1 MGIVKMPEIAAHDP
15 NALFQLVVLGSGPVG
30 KTSLINALLGRTM
43 GETAATMGTTR
54 TGQSHT
60 HVIDGVEGTL
70 LLTDTPGLGGAGANG
85 LQRELEAVELA
96 TRADLVIFLVDH
108 DLTRADAQTIFELV
122 RQGKRLIVTLNKKDR
137 FTDEDR
143 GSVMTRVRE
152 RLTGVVPAQDIVAV
166 AAAPAPFLVRTQRP
180 DGRSEIV
187 MEQDPPDLN
196 DLESRVAEV
205 VEREG
210 GTLRAGNLLLR
221 ARLREQAEQLAIAQ
235 ERRIDVNAIIVRHQ
249 WVAAVTAFANPVLAF
264 GPMAVGAVQLR
275 MLSEMAA
282 AYDVQLSPDFVEMVG
297 RQMAQTLLKLGL
309 AEAAAGTLA
318 GFFKFNPL
326 GFAAGG
332 LVQAVTMGY
341 LTRLTG
347 DTFQEYLERG
357 QSWGEGG
364 MQAMLSR
371 QLQEN
376 DRSKW
381 LTEFAK
387 MAFDRL
393 IRR

>member
-1 MGIVKMPEIAAHDP
+1 
-15 NALFQLVVLGSGPVG
+15 
-30 KTSLINALLGRTM
+30 
-43 GETAATMGTTR
+43 
-54 TGQSHT
+54 
-60 HVIDGVEGTL
+60 
-70 LLTDTPGLGGAGANG
+70 
-85 LQRELEAVELA
+85 
-96 TRADLVIFLVDH
+96 
-108 DLTRADAQTIFELV
+108 
-122 RQGKRLIVTLNKKDR
+122 
-137 FTDEDR
+137 
-143 GSVMTRVRE
+143 
-152 RLTGVVPAQDIVAV
+152 
-166 AAAPAPFLVRTQRP
+166 
-180 DGRSEIV
+180 
-187 MEQDPPDLN
+187 
-196 DLESRVAEV
+196 
-205 VEREG
+205 
-210 GTLRAGNLLLR
+210 
-221 ARLREQAEQLAIAQ
+221 
-235 ERRIDVNAIIVRHQ
+235 
-249 WVAAVTAFANPVLAF
+249 
-264 GPMAVGAVQLR
+264 MAVGAVQLR
-275 MLSEMAA
+275 MLSEMAV
-282 AYDVQLSPDFVEMVG
+282 AYNVQLSPDFVEIVG

-309 AEAAAGTLA
+309 AEAAADTLA

-347 DTFQEYLERG
+347 VTFQEYLERG

>member
-1 MGIVKMPEIAAHDP
+1 MGVVKMPEIAAHDP

-60 HVIDGVEGTL
+60 HVIDGLEGTL

-143 GSVMTRVRE
+143 GSVMTRLRE

>member
-1 MGIVKMPEIAAHDP
+1 MPEIAAHDP

-60 HVIDGVEGTL
+60 HVIDGLEGTL

-108 DLTRADAQTIFELV
+108 DLARADAQTIFELV

-143 GSVMTRVRE
+143 GSVMTRLRE

-221 ARLREQAEQLAIAQ
+221 ARLREQAEQLAIAR

-282 AYDVQLSPDFVEMVG
+282 AYDVQLSPKFVEMVG

-332 LVQAVTMGY
+332 LIQAVTMGY
-341 LTRLTG
+341 LTRLIG

-364 MQAMLSR
+364 MQGMLSR

-387 MAFDRL
+387 MVFDRL

>member
-1 MGIVKMPEIAAHDP
+1 MGVVKMPEIASHDP
-15 NALFQLVVLGSGPVG
+15 NALFQLVVLGRGPVG

-143 GSVMTRVRE
+143 GSVMTRLRE

-221 ARLREQAEQLAIAQ
+221 ARLREQAEQLAIAR

-282 AYDVQLSPDFVEMVG
+282 AYDVQLSPKFVEMVG

>member
-1 MGIVKMPEIAAHDP
+1 MGVVKMPEIAAHDP

-60 HVIDGVEGTL
+60 HVIDGLEGTL

-85 LQRELEAVELA
+85 LDRELEAVELA
-96 TRADLVIFLVDH
+96 IRADLVIFLVDH

-143 GSVMTRVRE
+143 GSVMTRLRE

-166 AAAPAPFLVRTQRP
+166 AAAPSPFLVRTQRP

-221 ARLREQAEQLAIAQ
+221 ARLREQAERLAIAQ

-275 MLSEMAA
+275 MLTEMAA
-282 AYDVQLSPDFVEMVG
+282 AYDVHLSPDFVEMVG

-371 QLQEN
+371 QLQVN

>member
-1 MGIVKMPEIAAHDP
+1 MPEIAAHDP

-60 HVIDGVEGTL
+60 HVIDGLEGTL

-96 TRADLVIFLVDH
+96 TRADLVVFLVDH

-143 GSVMTRVRE
+143 GSVMTRLRE

-221 ARLREQAEQLAIAQ
+221 ARLREQAEQLAIAR

-364 MQAMLSR
+364 MQAMLLR

-376 DRSKW
+376 DRLKW

>member
-1 MGIVKMPEIAAHDP
+1 
-15 NALFQLVVLGSGPVG
+15 
-30 KTSLINALLGRTM
+30 
-43 GETAATMGTTR
+43 
-54 TGQSHT
+54 
-60 HVIDGVEGTL
+60 
-70 LLTDTPGLGGAGANG
+70 
-85 LQRELEAVELA
+85 
-96 TRADLVIFLVDH
+96 
-108 DLTRADAQTIFELV
+108 
-122 RQGKRLIVTLNKKDR
+122 
-137 FTDEDR
+137 
-143 GSVMTRVRE
+143 
-152 RLTGVVPAQDIVAV
+152 
-166 AAAPAPFLVRTQRP
+166 
-180 DGRSEIV
+180 
-187 MEQDPPDLN
+187 MEQGPPDLN
-196 DLESRVAEV
+196 DLESRVADV
-205 VEREG
+205 VKREG
-210 GTLRAGNLLLR
+210 DTLRAGNLLLR
-221 ARLREQAEQLAIAQ
+221 ARLREQAEQLAIAR
-235 ERRIDVNAIIVRHQ
+235 ERRIEATAIIDRHQ
-249 WVAAVTAFANPVLAF
+249 WIAAVTAFANPVLVL

-275 MLSEMAA
+275 MLSEMAV
-282 AYDVQLSPDFVEMVG
+282 AYNVQLSPDFVEIVG

-347 DTFQEYLERG
+347 VTFQEYLERG

>member
-1 MGIVKMPEIAAHDP
+1 MGVVKMPEIAAHDP

-60 HVIDGVEGTL
+60 HVIDGLEGTL

-85 LQRELEAVELA
+85 LERELEAVELA

-143 GSVMTRVRE
+143 GSVMTRLRE